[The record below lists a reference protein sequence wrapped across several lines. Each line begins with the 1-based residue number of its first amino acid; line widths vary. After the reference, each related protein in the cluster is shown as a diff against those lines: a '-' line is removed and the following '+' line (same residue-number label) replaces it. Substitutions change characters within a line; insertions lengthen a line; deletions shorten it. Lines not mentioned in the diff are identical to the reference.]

1 MRQNRWPVSNLIVIG
16 EKVEIEGAGRI
27 RLARTRP
34 KTRSMECKILSKA
47 CGE

>member
-27 RLARTRP
+27 PAGPDTA
-34 KTRSMECKILSKA
+34 KDAFNGMQDIE
-47 CGE
+47 